1 MAQTVGNVLDQIL
14 ADAVVLQAVVQLR
27 DDGLDDED
35 VGALVMAAH
44 IVDLA
49 DLAAVADHI
58 DGLAVI
64 LNVQPVTDLHTVTV
78 DRQLLVVLDVV
89 DHQGDQL
96 LGELIGAVV
105 VGALTLPSL

>member
-1 MAQTVGNVLDQIL
+1 M
-14 ADAVVLQAVVQLR
+14 
-27 DDGLDDED
+27 
-35 VGALVMAAH
+35 
-44 IVDLA
+44 
-49 DLAAVADHI
+49 
-58 DGLAVI
+58 I

-105 VGALTLPSL
+105 VGAAGGC